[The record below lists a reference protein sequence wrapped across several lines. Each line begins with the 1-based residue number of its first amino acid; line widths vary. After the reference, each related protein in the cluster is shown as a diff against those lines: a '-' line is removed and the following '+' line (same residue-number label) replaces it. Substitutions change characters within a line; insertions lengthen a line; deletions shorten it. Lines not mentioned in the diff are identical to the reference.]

1 MSGITISD
9 NASSVTG
16 EIARQVA
23 RTLGYEFV
31 GSDVLRSA
39 AEEFNIPE
47 NKLHQAVCEAPGFF
61 GMSAQTRQRCI
72 ACFEAAL
79 TNHLLRDNIVYH
91 GPAGSLAVRG
101 ISHFLKVRIDVPI
114 ELAIDLAA
122 EREGTSHTEAQKQ
135 IRKESRDRE
144 KALKQAFGIDEGD
157 PELYDLMI
165 EFDGSGIDEIVKRIS
180 ATIRDKRYQ
189 PMTYSLQCMKNKELT
204 CRVRALLIDVD
215 PDIRVRV
222 ENGAVFVDTKAS
234 GRSKSKSVALIRERV
249 EGLPDVGQVEVR
261 VADGLFE
268 RSAGLMR

>member
-1 MSGITISD
+1 
-9 NASSVTG
+9 
-16 EIARQVA
+16 
-23 RTLGYEFV
+23 
-31 GSDVLRSA
+31 
-39 AEEFNIPE
+39 
-47 NKLHQAVCEAPGFF
+47 
-61 GMSAQTRQRCI
+61 
-72 ACFEAAL
+72 
-79 TNHLLRDNIVYH
+79 
-91 GPAGSLAVRG
+91 
-101 ISHFLKVRIDVPI
+101 
-114 ELAIDLAA
+114 
-122 EREGTSHTEAQKQ
+122 
-135 IRKESRDRE
+135 
-144 KALKQAFGIDEGD
+144 
-157 PELYDLMI
+157 MI